1 MDISIAVIIMN
12 LVLLA
17 SFIKY
22 CKTTNSQYK
31 WWHIVLLVL
40 FGIFIFAGWSIF
52 TKDL

>member
-12 LVLLA
+12 LALLA

-31 WWHIVLLVL
+31 WWHIVLIIF
-40 FGIFIFAGWSIF
+40 FGVFIFVGWFIF
-52 TKDL
+52 YRDL